1 MTITLAIVAT
11 IILAG
16 LGVFQLALALGA
28 PLGRYAWGGQHK
40 AVLPAKLRIG
50 SVISIVLYALFA
62 IVALDKAGAVDV
74 LNDGVVD
81 VAIWAIAGYLFI
93 GVAMN
98 GISRSKHER
107 YTMTPIV
114 AMLAVLFLAVALS

>member
-16 LGVFQLALALGA
+16 LGIFQLTLALGV

-40 AVLPAKLRIG
+40 GVLPAKLRIG
-50 SVISIVLYALFA
+50 SVISIILYALFA
-62 IVALDKAGAVDV
+62 IVALDKAGAIDI

-81 VAIWAIAGYLFI
+81 LAMWVIAGYLFV
-93 GVAMN
+93 GVVMN

-114 AMLAVLFLAVALS
+114 TVLAVLFLAVALS